1 MDSPSWRSSPWSRR
15 EFLAGSGGLAGAAL
29 WRGGLP
35 ALLAISGAAC
45 SARDEGAAFEV
56 LTADEGREIEAI
68 TARILPTTDTP
79 GAREAGVV
87 WFFDKSFGTVMRDR
101 LDFVRSGL
109 AEFEAGIPAAFPG
122 VQRFSEL
129 EDGDRDAYLESHE
142 NTPFF
147 GLVHFMT
154 LAGFF
159 GISSHG
165 GNRDHVGWQLI
176 GFPTEHHTAW
186 QPPFGYYDAEYMQGE
201 SDGD

>member
-1 MDSPSWRSSPWSRR
+1 MDSPSWRSSQWSRR
-15 EFLAGSGGLAGAAL
+15 EFLAGSGGFAGAAL

-35 ALLAISGAAC
+35 ALLAVSGAAC

-56 LTADEGREIEAI
+56 LSADEGREIEAI

-87 WFFDKSFGTVMRDR
+87 RFFDKSFASIMQDS
-101 LDFVRSGL
+101 LDVARSGL
-109 AEFEAGIPAAFPG
+109 TEFEAGVPAQFPG
-122 VQRFSEL
+122 AKHFSDL
-129 EDGDRDAYLESHE
+129 EEADQDAYLATRE

-154 LAGFF
+154 LCGFF
-159 GISSHG
+159 GMSSHG
-165 GNRDHVGWQLI
+165 GNRDHVGWQLL

-186 QPPFGYYDAEYMQGE
+186 QPPFGYYDAEYMRGE